1 MRIDQRQIERAMKR
15 MGMQAVPIDAE
26 EVVIKT
32 REKEII
38 ISSPQ
43 VTRVNVMGQDT
54 FQIMGNVEEREK
66 ERFNESDVKM
76 VMDKTGAPREAAKS
90 ALLEE
95 GDIASAILKL
105 KKG

>member
-76 VMDKTGAPREAAKS
+76 VMDKTGSSREESKK
-90 ALLEE
+90 ALMAE

-105 KKG
+105 KKK